1 MADDELIEDKR
12 FALITSM
19 NLPYY
24 EHCGKLM
31 IKSFERYWRGVS
43 LYCYNEG
50 FAFKTKRWKHMNWSL
65 GADYDDF
72 VNRWSTENRKVTTF
86 GKKAFSIIH
95 AMEHIDCDWLIWAD
109 ADSEATVDMPT
120 QLLDIIT
127 DDKYLSIHFGVK
139 HTVDNKTYFSCETG
153 YFMLNKNHPMFT
165 DFKNTYKSIYVN
177 DDYKNLR
184 RFYDG
189 EVYGET
195 VLRLQEQGAEV
206 LDLNKGWRHK
216 TPIPRS
222 VLGPYISHYKA
233 GVKDT
238 VNFDEKLE
246 ELE

>member
-1 MADDELIEDKR
+1 
-12 FALITSM
+12 
-19 NLPYY
+19 
-24 EHCGKLM
+24 
-31 IKSFERYWRGVS
+31 
-43 LYCYNEG
+43 
-50 FAFKTKRWKHMNWSL
+50 
-65 GADYDDF
+65 
-72 VNRWSTENRKVTTF
+72 
-86 GKKAFSIIH
+86 
-95 AMEHIDCDWLIWAD
+95 
-109 ADSEATVDMPT
+109 
-120 QLLDIIT
+120 
-127 DDKYLSIHFGVK
+127 
-139 HTVDNKTYFSCETG
+139 
-153 YFMLNKNHPMFT
+153 MFT